1 LGWTICFGVDRPGP
15 CWTESFM
22 GIPIFIGASLSDV
35 RTIMTIMRVLV
46 EELATS
52 SGDEMDSNT
61 RVLVVKCVWA
71 PVSMS
76 SLA

>member
-1 LGWTICFGVDRPGP
+1 
-15 CWTESFM
+15 M
-22 GIPIFIGASLSDV
+22 GNPIFIGASLFDV
-35 RTIMTIMRVLV
+35 RTIMMIMRVLV
-46 EELATS
+46 EEFVTS

-61 RVLVVKCVWA
+61 RVLVVKCAWA

>member
-1 LGWTICFGVDRPGP
+1 
-15 CWTESFM
+15 M
-22 GIPIFIGASLSDV
+22 GNPIFIGASLFDV
-35 RTIMTIMRVLV
+35 RTIMMIMRVLV
-46 EELATS
+46 EEFVTS